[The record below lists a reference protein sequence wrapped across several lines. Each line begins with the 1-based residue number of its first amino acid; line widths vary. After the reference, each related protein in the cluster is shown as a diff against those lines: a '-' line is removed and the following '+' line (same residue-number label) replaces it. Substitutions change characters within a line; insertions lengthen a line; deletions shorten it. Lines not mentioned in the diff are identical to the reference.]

1 MENYKLT
8 KREKEVVDILKKI
21 KDPETGMD
29 IVSLGLV
36 YGFTMDRSSIDV
48 WMDFQ
53 GNTPKC
59 FFCKTLAW
67 SIIEKISTEIINK
80 LKSKFKSV
88 RVIEATNPKIVY
100 KSSD

>member
-1 MENYKLT
+1 MDNYKLNA
-8 KREKEVVDILKKI
+8 KEKEVVDILKEI
-21 KDPETGMD
+21 KDPETDMD

-36 YGFTMDRSSIDV
+36 YGFTIEGDSIDV

-53 GNTPKC
+53 GNTPQC

-67 SIIEKISTEIINK
+67 SIIEKISTEVINK

-88 RVIEATNPKIVY
+88 RVVEATNPKIVY
-100 KSSD
+100 KSST

>member
-1 MENYKLT
+1 MENYKLS
-8 KREKEVVDILKKI
+8 KREKEVVDMLKEI
-21 KDPETGMD
+21 KDPETDMD

-36 YGFTMDRSSIDV
+36 YGFVMDRSSIDV

-53 GNTPKC
+53 GKTPRC
-59 FFCKTLAW
+59 FFCKALAW
-67 SIIEKISTEIINK
+67 SIIEKISTEVVDK

-88 RVIEATNPKIVY
+88 RVVEATNPKIVY